1 MKKYIIL
8 TAIFFMSFMSSS
20 IANQIN
26 IIDNANNLF
35 ESGALSKEEF
45 EKAKKKILD

>member
-8 TAIFFMSFMSSS
+8 TAICFMTYMSSS

-26 IIDNANNLF
+26 VIDDVNNLF